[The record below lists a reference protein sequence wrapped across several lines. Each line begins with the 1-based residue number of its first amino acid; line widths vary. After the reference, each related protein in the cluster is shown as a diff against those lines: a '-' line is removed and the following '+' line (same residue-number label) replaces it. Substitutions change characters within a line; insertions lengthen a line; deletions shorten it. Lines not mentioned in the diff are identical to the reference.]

1 MRMIA
6 YLLSGILCALLASS
20 IASAQDKCAPL
31 INDAAKYQT
40 CRMNEVGRNIR
51 EREKGTRDDPA
62 IGLTYPYREL
72 VNLFNKGKPL
82 VCNSTK
88 TKYGEHLQC
97 WYPDRALNNQAPTM
111 YFDNRELTATQ
122 R

>member
-51 EREKGTRDDPA
+51 EREKGTRDWA
-62 IGLTYPYREL
+62 VTIILSGGTTIMMA
-72 VNLFNKGKPL
+72 G
-82 VCNSTK
+82 
-88 TKYGEHLQC
+88 GEESK
-97 WYPDRALNNQAPTM
+97 AA
-111 YFDNRELTATQ
+111 
-122 R
+122 